1 MYTLLHITGKDSPG
15 LLFYLLGI
23 LSSYSLE
30 IVDIQQRTTLSQL
43 SLSLLLKTS
52 SDLLFLKELNEFA
65 KFHGLHIEVSFP
77 DASYQKEKSYY
88 SFTLLREPITLSSLR
103 ILTQVF
109 LKYGVNIE
117 RIERLSLSG
126 FTSLEFLLSFPRH
139 RKKSF
144 PFFRR
149 DLFSLSSDYN
159 IDIALEPYEYR
170 RKMKRLLLMDMD
182 STLIQEEVIDE
193 LAKEAGKEK
202 EVKEITYRAMKG
214 DYTFKKA
221 LIERVSLLK
230 GLPYERLEKVLRR
243 LHLMEGAEEMVR
255 ILKDFGIRIALVS
268 GGFQYF
274 VDYFKKKLSLDYAF
288 ANLLE
293 VEDGYLTGRIVGEII
308 DGRRKR
314 EILEELAQKE
324 KIPLSQT
331 VAIGDGA
338 NDIQMLERA
347 GLGIA
352 FNAKPVVEKK
362 ASGLL
367 RRKNLKPILYLLG
380 IPEKEWTSC

>member
-1 MYTLLHITGKDSPG
+1 
-15 LLFYLLGI
+15 
-23 LSSYSLE
+23 
-30 IVDIQQRTTLSQL
+30 
-43 SLSLLLKTS
+43 
-52 SDLLFLKELNEFA
+52 
-65 KFHGLHIEVSFP
+65 
-77 DASYQKEKSYY
+77 
-88 SFTLLREPITLSSLR
+88 
-103 ILTQVF
+103 
-109 LKYGVNIE
+109 
-117 RIERLSLSG
+117 
-126 FTSLEFLLSFPRH
+126 
-139 RKKSF
+139 
-144 PFFRR
+144 
-149 DLFSLSSDYN
+149 
-159 IDIALEPYEYR
+159 
-170 RKMKRLLLMDMD
+170 MDMD

-193 LAKEAGKEK
+193 LAKEVGKEE
-202 EVKEITYRAMKG
+202 EVKEITYKAMKG
-214 DYTFKKA
+214 DYPFKEA
-221 LIERVSLLK
+221 LLKRVSLLK
-230 GLPYERLEKVLRR
+230 GLPYERLEKVLKR

-255 ILKDFGIRIALVS
+255 ILKDFGIRIALIS

-293 VEDGYLTGRIVGEII
+293 VENGYLTGRIIGEII
-308 DGRRKR
+308 DGKRKR